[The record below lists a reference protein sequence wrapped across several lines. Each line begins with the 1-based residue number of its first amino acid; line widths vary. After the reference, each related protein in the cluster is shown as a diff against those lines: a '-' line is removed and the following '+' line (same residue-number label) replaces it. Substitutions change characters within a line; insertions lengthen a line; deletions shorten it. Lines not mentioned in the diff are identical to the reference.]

1 MFYSVLKVVFP
12 CYTIRETKKPN
23 VQYNAQYKTI
33 YTCINYNTLGGSS
46 DLRWLEFLHYANLRW
61 CVNVYMYMYIT

>member
-1 MFYSVLKVVFP
+1 MFYSVLKVVIP

-46 DLRWLEFLHYANLRW
+46 DLGRMIIFPWKL
-61 CVNVYMYMYIT
+61 YIF